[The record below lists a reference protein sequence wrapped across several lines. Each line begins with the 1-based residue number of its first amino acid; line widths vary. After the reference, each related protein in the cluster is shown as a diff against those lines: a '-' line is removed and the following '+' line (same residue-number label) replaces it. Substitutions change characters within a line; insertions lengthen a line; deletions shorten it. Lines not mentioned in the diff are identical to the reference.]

1 MDMSDEELI
10 PFFENDLKKSPGG
23 SQPNVREIPDGDV
36 MFTMCVFQGKTRPV
50 LAFMD
55 SGCNVWVAN
64 KDVSAKELRA
74 VKLKQGPTGMGV
86 DSGITIQARCAEI
99 AATRLQNI

>member
-23 SQPNVREIPDGDV
+23 SQSNVREIPNGDV

-55 SGCNVWVAN
+55 SGCNVWVQVFF
-64 KDVSAKELRA
+64 KVSFRDAFK
-74 VKLKQGPTGMGV
+74 KKK
-86 DSGITIQARCAEI
+86 SK
-99 AATRLQNI
+99 N